1 LPQQKE
7 GGEGEEEGRE
17 REIVEPSDGSS
28 GSSQE
33 EGEGD
38 GSQPKIGGGDFIRLR
53 GVFLS
58 PSRSMRCLRYLSLN
72 SCGMTDKAGIALLSR
87 LGERDGRGSA
97 LCPSLSEIWMENNS
111 LGAGFVRYLADI
123 LCRPPMEASGETAGT
138 QIRVQNL
145 LSGAS
150 TATALSATSP
160 HSFASPSALAESL
173 EVVSLV
179 NNPLA
184 ASAATHVCRLVSAS
198 EPLPVSVLSAV
209 KVGGC
214 LFGAEGNEK
223 IAAAVGRDLRR
234 DAAEERKEE
243 EREGRLRE
251 LGLGCNKIGVAGAR
265 ALGLQLPLSR
275 HLSVLWLKEN
285 RLGDEGAVALARGLS
300 GHLNLRKLGLSCN
313 QIGRRGFRALE
324 SALRGIPIGGAGLS
338 SSSASSTSS
347 SPRGSRPSSGRG
359 SPHSSRRGG
368 GGCCGSLSP
377 LSVSYLMPARSCED
391 SLVSAA
397 DRMVEAPVRRGN
409 GAVAGAR
416 VPIPLE
422 VLWVN
427 KNDLGDAGAE
437 SIARLLEAIP
447 SLREVYMQTN
457 RVGDEGAAAIA
468 SALGHPTKTVDE
480 VYGERC
486 TGGPRLLLSMAG
498 NSISD
503 AGARALAGALPG
515 ACASRRFALRLD
527 GQVGEQIGETGGVSL
542 AEGCRQVWAQGG
554 CLEVISL
561 SGNQAGSLTA
571 GRFEEVISSMS
582 PPCPHLTEVTVF
594 GPLTPSADIPPALRS
609 LSRFHQAQKP
619 CTRMPW

>member
-1 LPQQKE
+1 MTLQLDPSPALDQGRDEFGILEVWHDLASTPDHGDVITQFLVPSDVGRFACVSTKTKEMSMSPSGDLIVSHLRMDRKGCVYWLGKVDPKHLHSLRFRGSHLLSKNSAKEVPRTTNLREHIARSRKARIAGESWARKGPGGSEVDDHVTVFVPVAKSQKTSAEGEQSPGRRREAAPLYEPSEPLHERTTVSSSEAQSCAEREVSVRREGRSALSVCLETFGQMSSLESVTFDSCPLGRIFPQILLPPLPQQKE

-300 GHLNLRKLGLSCN
+300 GHLNLRS
-313 QIGRRGFRALE
+313 E
-324 SALRGIPIGGAGLS
+324 S
-338 SSSASSTSS
+338 
-347 SPRGSRPSSGRG
+347 
-359 SPHSSRRGG
+359 
-368 GGCCGSLSP
+368 
-377 LSVSYLMPARSCED
+377 
-391 SLVSAA
+391 
-397 DRMVEAPVRRGN
+397 
-409 GAVAGAR
+409 
-416 VPIPLE
+416 
-422 VLWVN
+422 
-427 KNDLGDAGAE
+427 K
-437 SIARLLEAIP
+437 
-447 SLREVYMQTN
+447 
-457 RVGDEGAAAIA
+457 
-468 SALGHPTKTVDE
+468 
-480 VYGERC
+480 
-486 TGGPRLLLSMAG
+486 
-498 NSISD
+498 
-503 AGARALAGALPG
+503 
-515 ACASRRFALRLD
+515 
-527 GQVGEQIGETGGVSL
+527 
-542 AEGCRQVWAQGG
+542 
-554 CLEVISL
+554 
-561 SGNQAGSLTA
+561 
-571 GRFEEVISSMS
+571 
-582 PPCPHLTEVTVF
+582 
-594 GPLTPSADIPPALRS
+594 
-609 LSRFHQAQKP
+609 
-619 CTRMPW
+619 